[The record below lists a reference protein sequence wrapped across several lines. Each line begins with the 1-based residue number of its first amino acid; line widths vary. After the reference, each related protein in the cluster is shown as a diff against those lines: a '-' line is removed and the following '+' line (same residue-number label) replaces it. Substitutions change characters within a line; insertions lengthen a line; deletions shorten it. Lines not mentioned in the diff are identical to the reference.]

1 MLSETNTS
9 LMRHGSHDILLANC
23 CCCCERQIILLR
35 TQYKGAR
42 KIDGQPA
49 CYSSMSCTNEVVER
63 KTYCQHHLLK
73 MYSRSNTKRHLLPYQ
88 SLNHEDSDLDS
99 REIASTLAT
108 TPPEDTHGLQILRQM
123 LSDEPHNV
131 IGIDCE
137 FRSLEGGAPN
147 CPDPDYNVSL

>member
-1 MLSETNTS
+1 VLSETNTS
-9 LMRHGSHDILLANC
+9 FVRHGSHDILLANC
-23 CCCCERQIILLR
+23 CCCYKRQIILLR
-35 TQYKGAR
+35 TQHKGAR

-73 MYSRSNTKRHLLPYQ
+73 IYSRSKTKSHLPHRGIHPDDY
-88 SLNHEDSDLDS
+88 DLDPG
-99 REIASTLAT
+99 ETASALAT
-108 TPPEDTHGLQILRQM
+108 KPPEDTHGLQKLRQM

-147 CPDPDYNVSL
+147 CPDPDCNVSL